1 MNNIKNKMKPAFAAL
16 DGGLFSTAQKA
27 DVGDVAARMEA
38 VSS

>member
-27 DVGDVAARMEA
+27 M
-38 VSS
+38 